1 MNIAFIILSILNIF
15 AELTELTYELGVV
28 TRRYVVPAL
37 VATYVVGEMVWDK
50 MTTTEWKVKVY
61 NTPLTTG
68 LAFA

>member
-50 MTTTEWKVKVY
+50 MTTTEWTVSFRR
-61 NTPLTTG
+61 TPLTTG